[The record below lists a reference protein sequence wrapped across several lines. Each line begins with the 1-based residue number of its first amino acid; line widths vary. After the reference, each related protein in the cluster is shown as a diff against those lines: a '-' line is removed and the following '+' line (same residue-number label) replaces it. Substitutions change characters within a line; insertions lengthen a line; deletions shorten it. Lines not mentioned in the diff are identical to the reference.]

1 MNCLNRPSR
10 HPQAAQRG
18 LTLVELMITLTI
30 TAIAVGAA
38 VPSFNKAR
46 ERRHLDGVA
55 AQVVTDLRH
64 ARSLSVAHG
73 ANLRFSVRRSAA
85 GSCYV
90 VHSGA
95 AADCSCAPDGSS
107 SCRNGAKAFQS
118 VGFPAGGQVQL
129 ASNSTSMLFDADRG
143 TVTPTGTL
151 RVQTASGASVHQVIS
166 LMGRV
171 RSCSPGGAVSGY
183 PRC

>member
-1 MNCLNRPSR
+1 MNRN
-10 HPQAAQRG
+10 PQAQQRG

-30 TAIAVGAA
+30 TATAIGAA
-38 VPSFNKAR
+38 VPSFKQAR

-55 AQVVTDLRH
+55 AQMVTDLRH

-73 ANLRFSVRRSAA
+73 ANVRFSLHRSAA

-90 VHSGA
+90 VHSGPA
-95 AADCSCAPDGSS
+95 ANCSCAPDGSS
-107 SCRNGAKAFQS
+107 SCRNGAKAFQA
-118 VGFPAGGQVQL
+118 VGFPAGGPVQL
-129 ASNSTSMLFDADRG
+129 ASNSASMLFDADRG

-151 RVQTASGASVHQVIS
+151 RVQSASGASVHQVIS

-171 RSCSPGGAVSGY
+171 RSCSPGGVVSGY